1 MPPKRRNTRQKAAT
15 KFSPEDQLKRDQCD
29 LLLQDFD
36 ENCESIIREASR
48 DKDAMISQ
56 ILTFYKL
63 EMMKIPTDVRNSNWS
78 EFYQKSIVQE
88 ENILNV
94 STAVSSCLDDS
105 VCTKVDQQVSQLKS
119 AMKTARKR
127 GTRKENEPGSAVRAS
142 SRKRNPSADRDYET
156 LTRTSSRSR
165 TRGLAD
171 STNLQT
177 PANTGRRGRT
187 VAVPETPANSL
198 PPQLMGLTPMITPK
212 FDPSKLSGTVGRTAR
227 KQEVL
232 LSLSGSPV
240 VPYNGM
246 RSRAAKDFAQSH
258 QTLQLG
264 NGQDAVSLNLPV
276 GADVDQMKEFVQQMQ
291 NCVAM
296 MEKAKEQ

>member
-1 MPPKRRNTRQKAAT
+1 MPPKRRNTKQK
-15 KFSPEDQLKRDQCD
+15 KLSPEDQLKRDQCD
-29 LLLQDFD
+29 LLLKDFD

-48 DKDAMISQ
+48 DKDGFINQ

-88 ENILNV
+88 ENLFNV
-94 STAVSSCLDDS
+94 NTAVISCLDDS

-127 GTRKENEPGSAVRAS
+127 GARKENIPGSAVRAS
-142 SRKRNPSADRDYET
+142 TRKRNPSADKDYET
-156 LTRTSSRSR
+156 VTRTSSRSR
-165 TRGLAD
+165 TRGLTD

-177 PANTGRRGRT
+177 PATTGRRGR
-187 VAVPETPANSL
+187 VAVAETPVNTV
-198 PPQLMGLTPMITPK
+198 PPQFTGMTPMITPK
-212 FDPSKLSGTVGRTAR
+212 FDPTRMSGTVGRCAR

-240 VPYNGM
+240 VPYNSM
-246 RSRAAKDFAQSH
+246 RSKVGRLYYWLYHLCMTFIIFFLSRWPK
-258 QTLQLG
+258 
-264 NGQDAVSLNLPV
+264 NLFKLTKHSSWV
-276 GADVDQMKEFVQQMQ
+276 TE
-291 NCVAM
+291 M
-296 MEKAKEQ
+296 MPYR

>member
-105 VCTKVDQQVSQLKS
+105 VCTK
-119 AMKTARKR
+119 
-127 GTRKENEPGSAVRAS
+127 
-142 SRKRNPSADRDYET
+142 
-156 LTRTSSRSR
+156 
-165 TRGLAD
+165 
-171 STNLQT
+171 
-177 PANTGRRGRT
+177 
-187 VAVPETPANSL
+187 
-198 PPQLMGLTPMITPK
+198 
-212 FDPSKLSGTVGRTAR
+212 
-227 KQEVL
+227 
-232 LSLSGSPV
+232 
-240 VPYNGM
+240 
-246 RSRAAKDFAQSH
+246 
-258 QTLQLG
+258 
-264 NGQDAVSLNLPV
+264 
-276 GADVDQMKEFVQQMQ
+276 
-291 NCVAM
+291 
-296 MEKAKEQ
+296 